1 MQHSKEIHVCTSQPP
16 QSEARKKGC
25 IRNFFRKA
33 KLGICGI
40 ATALALCTFVPK
52 TARAEDAWLTVY
64 PAYSYSIQND
74 SHGMNLRVTAGGRL
88 PYGITATGIVNA
100 LAAEAD
106 SPELKF
112 GHTEFR
118 LQRLFGWLGPL
129 VQYEIEPGED
139 SLRAGMVFIPSISQD
154 INLLVRILSFSVGTQ
169 NHGEATDFLNTKLAL
184 YFWMNITEDLRVET
198 YFDWVLNRRS
208 VSGEAAL
215 DYMFTSWLGLGAQIR
230 HNFSFDGP
238 DSTTLLMRGV
248 LRI

>member
-1 MQHSKEIHVCTSQPP
+1 MNATKEMHWKKEHHVQPAP
-16 QSEARKKGC
+16 KRSRT
-25 IRNFFRKA
+25 RNFFRRARIGVLVAAAAVALYFSAPRKA
-33 KLGICGI
+33 HADEASL
-40 ATALALCTFVPK
+40 TF
-52 TARAEDAWLTVY
+52 Y
-64 PAYSYSIQND
+64 PAYSYNIHND
-74 SHGMNLRVTAGGRL
+74 SSGMNLRISGGGRL

-118 LQRLFGWLGPL
+118 LHRLFGWLGPL
-129 VQYEIEPGED
+129 AQYEIDPGED
-139 SLRAGMVFIPSISQD
+139 SLRAGMVFIPPISQD

-198 YFDWVLNRRS
+198 YWDWVLNRRS
-208 VSGEAAL
+208 VSGEVAL
-215 DYMFTSWLGLGAQIR
+215 DYMFTPWLGLGAQVR

-238 DSTTLLMRGV
+238 DSTSLLLRGV
-248 LRI
+248 LRL

>member
-1 MQHSKEIHVCTSQPP
+1 MNTTKEMHLNKEPHVHH
-16 QSEARKKGC
+16 ARKGSRT
-25 IRNFFRKA
+25 RNFFRKA
-33 KLGICGI
+33 KFGIYGV
-40 ATALALCTFVPK
+40 AAALALYTFAPK
-52 TARAEDAWLTVY
+52 TANAEDASLTIY
-64 PAYSYSIQND
+64 PAYSYGIQNG
-74 SHGMNLRVTAGGRL
+74 SHGMNLRVSGGGRL
-88 PYGITATGIVNA
+88 PYGIAATGIVNA

-118 LQRLFGWLGPL
+118 LHRLFGWLGPL

-139 SLRAGMVFIPSISQD
+139 SLRAGLVFIPFISQD
-154 INLLVRILSFSVGTQ
+154 INLVLRVLSFSVGTQ

-184 YFWMNITEDLRVET
+184 YFWMNITDDLRVET
-198 YFDWVLNRRS
+198 YWDWVLNRKS

-215 DYMFTSWLGLGAQIR
+215 DYMFTSWLGLGAQVR

-238 DSTTLLMRGV
+238 DSTSVLLRGV